1 MFLPSDY
8 INFDM
13 EFAMSQSP
21 VDVESIAWQQESRQ
35 EAITLIMG
43 SKNSQDNEDPMEI
56 VSDNES
62 EEIIDPM
69 AIKSVSEAL

>member
-1 MFLPSDY
+1 
-8 INFDM
+8 
-13 EFAMSQSP
+13 MSQSP
-21 VDVESIAWQQESRQ
+21 VDVKSIAWQQESRQ

>member
-1 MFLPSDY
+1 
-8 INFDM
+8 M

>member
-1 MFLPSDY
+1 
-8 INFDM
+8 
-13 EFAMSQSP
+13 MSQSP
-21 VDVESIAWQQESRQ
+21 VDVECIAWQQESRQ